1 MPDDVD
7 PPPDDVAPPP
17 PLVEWVGVT
26 VWVGVELT
34 VGAELCVAPEE
45 TDVLATDELLLDAG
59 VVLVGVVFF
68 LGLGFA
74 GGA

>member
-1 MPDDVD
+1 
-7 PPPDDVAPPP
+7 
-17 PLVEWVGVT
+17 
-26 VWVGVELT
+26 VGVELT